1 MVSKRET
8 NRRHVAHYLELAA
21 QCLKSGNM
29 SVLHLNEANV
39 RYAVQYLL
47 ATLGDRNALS
57 LGYIDKL
64 EGTPCPA
71 IESGGSER

>member
-1 MVSKRET
+1 
-8 NRRHVAHYLELAA
+8 
-21 QCLKSGNM
+21 M